1 MSPNARAM
9 RKATPAEKEKMD
21 RAKARIQEG
30 VREGDKKINKIFP
43 TLQKA
48 ARDQTKKGQREME
61 EIPEE
66 VLQYESAMANE
77 PGSSDMSEPK
87 KYKKVGMVTSRGQGK
102 VMRKRPTRMC

>member
-1 MSPNARAM
+1 MSPNAKAM

-30 VREGDKKINKIFP
+30 VREGEGRINKMFP
-43 TLQKA
+43 TLGKA

-66 VLQYESAMANE
+66 VLQYESAVANE
-77 PGSSDMSEPK
+77 PKE
-87 KYKKVGMVTSRGQGK
+87 YKKGGMVTARGQGC
-102 VMRKRPTRMC
+102 VTRKKSTRMC

>member
-1 MSPNARAM
+1 MSPNAKAM
-9 RKATPAEKEKMD
+9 RKPTPAEKAKMD

-30 VREGDKKINKIFP
+30 VREGEGKINKLFP

-48 ARDQTKKGQREME
+48 ARDQTRKGQREMQ

-77 PGSSDMSEPK
+77 PGSSDSEEPK
-87 KYKKVGMVTSRGQGK
+87 KYKNGGMVTSRGQGK
-102 VMRKRPTRMC
+102 VMKKRPTRIC